1 MFTLKDI
8 EMLPVPE
15 GTRMI
20 IIREHRGEELDA
32 EMKQIL
38 AKQVKKALKLPVL
51 FLPYGP
57 DVFTS
62 SEDFS
67 HDYD

>member
-15 GTRMI
+15 GTKMV
-20 IIREHRGEELDA
+20 IIRERKGEELDS
-32 EMKQIL
+32 EMKQII

>member
-8 EMLPVPE
+8 EMLEVPE
-15 GTRMI
+15 NTKMI
-20 IIREHRGEELDA
+20 IIREHKGDLDA

>member
-51 FLPYGP
+51 FLPYGS
-57 DVFTS
+57 DIFTS
-62 SEDFS
+62 SEDLS
-67 HDYD
+67 YDYD

>member
-15 GTRMI
+15 GTKMV
-20 IIREHRGEELDA
+20 IIRERKGEELDN
-32 EMKQIL
+32 EMKQIIT
-38 AKQVKKALKLPVL
+38 KQIKKALKLPVL